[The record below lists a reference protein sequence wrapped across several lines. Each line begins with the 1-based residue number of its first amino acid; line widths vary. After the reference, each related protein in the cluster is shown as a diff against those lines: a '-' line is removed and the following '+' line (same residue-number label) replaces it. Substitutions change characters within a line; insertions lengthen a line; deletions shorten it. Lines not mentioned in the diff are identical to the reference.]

1 MNSKNIKTIID
12 KEGICNLIFD
22 AKDQDHNL
30 FNKEVIDELSKT
42 IDLITNDPKII
53 GVIISSQKK
62 SFHYGYDFKYLY
74 KLKNAEEIF
83 QQIYLLSKTLRKL
96 EVCGKPITCAISGS
110 TNLGGLELILHC
122 HYKVANSS
130 DNTKITIRNIKYD
143 LCPNI
148 GGSQRLPRAIG
159 VSETLDLLL
168 NDNILTIEQAYNKKI
183 IDEISNKDQLFERCK
198 KYIKNNK
205 ESFQIWDTKQNIS
218 PFDSKNLGYFISKI
232 AMLHAENSD
241 LYHSVKILISCIF
254 EGLNTDVNTGLKIE
268 ARHFTWLLNNKETRS
283 MVNTLK
289 FNKPNNMVDKNII
302 KLCKKSL
309 EENYA
314 AEGIKLLIEG
324 TAAPLIENAGKRLGF
339 AKSPLANADKLEIQS
354 VIPHLD
360 SKDSAVAAL
369 IRSMQKINRKGCST
383 NKGFY
388 DYKDNNKIKL
398 WNGLEELIP
407 PSEKQPEVSFV
418 EERLLFRRQRG
429 NRLAKLRSRWE
440 YGIFV
445 GVERR
450 NNEIVFSFC
459 S

>member
-1 MNSKNIKTIID
+1 MAD
-12 KEGICNLIFD
+12 
-22 AKDQDHNL
+22 
-30 FNKEVIDELSKT
+30 
-42 IDLITNDPKII
+42 
-53 GVIISSQKK
+53 
-62 SFHYGYDFKYLY
+62 
-74 KLKNAEEIF
+74 
-83 QQIYLLSKTLRKL
+83 
-96 EVCGKPITCAISGS
+96 
-110 TNLGGLELILHC
+110 
-122 HYKVANSS
+122 SS

-168 NDNILTIEQAYNKKI
+168 NDNLLTIEEAYNKNI
-183 IDEISNKDQLFERCK
+183 IDEISNKDQLFEKCK

-289 FNKPNNMVDKNII
+289 FNKPNNEVDKNII

-324 TAAPLIENAGKRLGF
+324 VAAPLIENAGKRLGF
-339 AKSPLANADKLEIQS
+339 AKSPLANAD
-354 VIPHLD
+354 
-360 SKDSAVAAL
+360 
-369 IRSMQKINRKGCST
+369 
-383 NKGFY
+383 
-388 DYKDNNKIKL
+388 
-398 WNGLEELIP
+398 
-407 PSEKQPEVSFV
+407 
-418 EERLLFRRQRG
+418 
-429 NRLAKLRSRWE
+429 
-440 YGIFV
+440 
-445 GVERR
+445 
-450 NNEIVFSFC
+450 
-459 S
+459 